1 MAYDPNKDYM
11 EEMIRRAE
19 AGDEA
24 GFNEAQASRN
34 EKIGATGSSHAK
46 TNYTMSDFMTQNGIS
61 PVPAVNPNPT
71 PGIPYNPSTNYTQN
85 RLNDE
90 YNGNPAGGMVNERLH
105 NTKDGD
111 MNLGWGATD
120 FYNYQDYQGLGG
132 LREAKYNEIEDYFKN
147 GFQYDYNEDPTYQA
161 ILKTKTR
168 EGNNAYKDMLGQYST
183 AFDGDIPVNML
194 NKAATTKG
202 EIIDQADSY
211 IPTLRQM
218 AENMY
223 MNKGNQ
229 LMAQY
234 NMLDAMEQN
243 QYNRWLGDRNLYVQG
258 IMDSYNNRINREQTD
273 YVRGIDN
280 MNWIAYM
287 AEMERNSN
295 PNISWEEA
303 MRIAEQRYSKYL

>member
-11 EEMIRRAE
+11 EEMRRRAA

-24 GFNEAQASRN
+24 GFDAAQTARN
-34 EKIGATGSSHAK
+34 EKIGATGSSYAK
-46 TNYTMSDFMTQNGIS
+46 TNYTMGDFARQNGIAS
-61 PVPAVNPNPT
+61 VPAVNPNPT
-71 PGIPYNPSTNYTQN
+71 PGKLYNPNINYTQN

-90 YNGNPAGGMVNERLH
+90 YNGNIAGAMVKERFH

-111 MNLGWGATD
+111 MGLGWGATD

-147 GFQYDYNEDPTYQA
+147 GFNYDYTTDAVYQS
-161 ILKTKTR
+161 ILKSKTKQ
-168 EGNNAYKDMLGQYST
+168 GNKAYQDMLAQYSK

-194 NKAATTKG
+194 NKAAATKG

-223 MNKGNQ
+223 LNKGNQ
-229 LMAQY
+229 LIGQY
-234 NMLDAMEQN
+234 NMLDEAEQN
-243 QYNRWLGDRNLYVQG
+243 QYNRWLADRNLYTEGVLNNYGNRMNKEAMDYQRQG
-258 IMDSYNNRINREQTD
+258 DGFNRLLDLATIYYND
-273 YVRGIDN
+273 D
-280 MNWIAYM
+280 
-287 AEMERNSN
+287 
-295 PNISWEEA
+295 PNIDWNEA
-303 MRIAEQRYSKYL
+303 VRRAQASNILY